1 MRDQLYNIAVE
12 SHGLWQL
19 IENNL
24 ESGWR
29 VLLKLT
35 RISLIIVLYRTV
47 CHFSGWAA
55 GAGRKLR
62 ILSPGFT
69 DLRIISRVQPSARAR
84 QTFIEKENKGIWL
97 RNYAMIRRCW
107 QLLVWP
113 VPALV
118 WTGHSCRILCQQC
131 EQRLTSSQIL
141 VVLKSMSILNW
152 SIVIKACT
160 SQHFPEDWIRS
171 NGSMI
176 QL

>member
-35 RISLIIVLYRTV
+35 RISLIIVLYRPV
-47 CHFSGWAA
+47 CHFSGCWCWEKVENTES
-55 GAGRKLR
+55 RVHWPR
-62 ILSPGFT
+62 S
-69 DLRIISRVQPSARAR
+69 RIISRVQPSARAR

-107 QLLVWP
+107 QPLEWP

-152 SIVIKACT
+152 NIVIKACT